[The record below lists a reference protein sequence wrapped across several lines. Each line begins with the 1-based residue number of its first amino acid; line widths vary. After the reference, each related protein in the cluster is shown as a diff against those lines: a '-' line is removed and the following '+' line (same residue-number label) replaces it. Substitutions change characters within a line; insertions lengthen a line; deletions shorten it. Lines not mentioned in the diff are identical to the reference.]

1 MRPVHLTKILRC
13 EISSLDEGSHT
24 PVMLWGAPGVGKSQ
38 IVAQVAAEEN
48 LPLIDIRLSQL
59 EPTDLRGIPFRVD
72 DCVEWAIP
80 SMLPHSE
87 KHDALLNRTM
97 MRLHYLQVQA
107 VILG

>member
-13 EISSLDEGSHT
+13 EISSLDEGGHT

-87 KHDALLNRTM
+87 KHGLRG
-97 MRLHYLQVQA
+97 
-107 VILG
+107 ILFLD